1 MSDFLI
7 DDNWKIGN
15 VNING
20 RLVLA
25 PMAGVTDLPF
35 RMLCK
40 EYGADL
46 LYTEMVSAKGV
57 FYKSKNTWPLMDTD
71 EMEHPIALQ
80 LFGSEPGIMGEM
92 AAKIEE
98 ELETGT
104 GIAEKTG
111 GGNIDIFDINMGC
124 PVNKVV
130 NNGEGSALMKNIPLA
145 AEIVEAMVKRVNKP
159 VIAKIRKGFKKDE
172 ETAVDM
178 AKALEQAGASAI
190 AVHGLQENV

>member
-1 MSDFLI
+1 MLLRRAWQKRKEVTDLSDFLI

-57 FYKSKNTWPLMDTD
+57 FYKSKNTWPLM
-71 EMEHPIALQ
+71 A
-80 LFGSEPGIMGEM
+80 
-92 AAKIEE
+92 
-98 ELETGT
+98 
-104 GIAEKTG
+104 
-111 GGNIDIFDINMGC
+111 
-124 PVNKVV
+124 
-130 NNGEGSALMKNIPLA
+130 
-145 AEIVEAMVKRVNKP
+145 
-159 VIAKIRKGFKKDE
+159 
-172 ETAVDM
+172 
-178 AKALEQAGASAI
+178 
-190 AVHGLQENV
+190 